1 MGAWH
6 SVAAVARLYRTARR
20 TTLDDPVIS
29 VGNLTTGGSG
39 KTPMTLYLAERLS
52 KPAILTRGYR
62 RQSTGNL
69 ILAAGAA
76 AAWSETG
83 DEAQIFLRSGAAP
96 VGIGANRAEVGRLL
110 QERFDIEHFILD
122 DGFQHWRL
130 DRQVDIVLVDALDPF
145 PMDRL
150 REPLSALA
158 RADIFVITRS
168 VGSRP
173 GIERELRKRNSSAPI
188 FYSRI
193 QPECWVEGATGRRL
207 DLLDPS
213 LRSAA
218 AFCGLA
224 NPGSFWTSLKS
235 LGIEPADRI
244 AFPDHTRYDNDT
256 ITRMLNRYGALLTT
270 EKDWINTGDSL
281 AERVYWLKI
290 RVEMDDETGFLKASQ
305 KAKGKGQKAKMRRG
319 PE

>member
-1 MGAWH
+1 MYADSAPRFLPALPVRAALGVWH
-6 SVAAVARLYRTARR
+6 SVAAGGA
-20 TTLDDPVIS
+20 TLSDGSTGLSDAPVIS

-62 RQSTGNL
+62 RQSRDNHDFTRP
-69 ILAAGAA
+69 APK

-83 DEAQIFLRSGAAP
+83 DEAQIFLRSGVAP

-145 PMDRL
+145 PTDRL
-150 REPLSALA
+150 REPMSALA

-168 VGSRP
+168 ARTRP
-173 GIERELRKRNSSAPI
+173 GIERELRKRNTLGSD
-188 FYSRI
+188 FLF
-193 QPECWVEGATGRRL
+193 EGTAEVLGGRRNGPAAGL
-207 DLLDPS
+207 ADPS
-213 LRSAA
+213 LSSAA

-235 LGIEPADRI
+235 IGIEPAERI
-244 AFPDHTRYDNDT
+244 AFPDHTRYDRET
-256 ITRMLNRYGALLTT
+256 IARMLNRYGTLLTT
-270 EKDWINTGDSL
+270 EKDWINTGDS
-281 AERVYWLKI
+281 ASRSAC
-290 RVEMDDETGFLKASQ
+290 TGLRS
-305 KAKGKGQKAKMRRG
+305 GLRWMTRRG
-319 PE
+319 F